1 MTDDWRPETMPTVV
15 VSRIARMLQKL
26 VDEGLKPFGITSAQL
41 PVFVA
46 LKNGE
51 RLTQKEL
58 TRIAGVE
65 QPSMAQLLARME
77 RDNLICR
84 EPSLDDGRSSIVR
97 LTDYAL
103 ELLEPGRDALRRI
116 DAEACAGFSKAER
129 TTLMVLLTRLAANV
143 GTAAGNQRHQGR
155 L

>member
-1 MTDDWRPETMPTVV
+1 MADDWRPETMPTLA

-26 VDEGLKPFGITSAQL
+26 VDEVLKPFGITSAQL
-41 PVFVA
+41 PVLVA

-84 EPSLDDGRSSIVR
+84 EPSPDDGRSSIVR
-97 LTDYAL
+97 LTDHAL
-103 ELLEPGRDALRRI
+103 RQLEPGRDALRRI
-116 DAEACAGFSKAER
+116 DADACAGFSEDDKA
-129 TTLMVLLTRLAANV
+129 LLTQLLARLAV
-143 GTAAGNQRHQGR
+143 SVEKR
-155 L
+155 LS